1 MKKGSDHNTNDS
13 GYRSVLTVSI
23 PLILSTG
30 SVTLQHF
37 VDRVFLTWVSPDAI
51 AAAMPAGIL
60 NYAIMSIF
68 IGTSV
73 YVSTFTAQYLGAG
86 QQEKIG
92 AYVWQGMYFALLA
105 GVSVLP
111 LLSLSADLFRI
122 AGHAP
127 AVQALE
133 NDYFRILLANGFAVT
148 ASSAIAGFFSGRG
161 RTKIVMWESFI
172 TTAVNIVLDYLLI
185 FGKAG
190 FPELGIRG
198 AALATVAAQ
207 YTRLT
212 FYLILFFSRDNRERF
227 RTLAAW
233 RFRADYFLQLI
244 RFGLPNGV
252 HFFLE
257 MTGFTIL
264 ILLVG
269 RLGVTELAATNITF
283 NINHLVFM
291 PLMGLS
297 MGVSVLV
304 GNRIG
309 EGRPDAA
316 RRLTWAASHI
326 GFIFV
331 ALISLSYAFLPDL
344 FLAPYKANAG
354 GADYTTISDMAA
366 KLLKFVA
373 VYSLFDCM
381 NIIFS
386 AAVKGAGDTRF
397 VMWISVLLSWG
408 IMVIPSYLAITR
420 FNGTIFW
427 LWTFATLYI
436 VLIGLI
442 FMARFLGNKWETMS
456 VIRQEA

>member
-1 MKKGSDHNTNDS
+1 MKKSDSDRDRIS
-13 GYRSVLTVSI
+13 GYRSVLAVSI

-30 SVTLQHF
+30 SITLQHF

-60 NYAIMSIF
+60 NYAIMSVF
-68 IGTSV
+68 IGTAV

-86 QQEKIG
+86 QEEKIG
-92 AYVWQGMYFALLA
+92 AYVWQGIYFSILA
-105 GVSVLP
+105 GLIVLP
-111 LLSLSADLFRI
+111 LFPLAGDLFRI

-127 AVQALE
+127 RVQELE
-133 NDYFRILLANGFAVT
+133 TDYFRILLTSGFAVT
-148 ASSAIAGFFSGRG
+148 ASSAIAGFFSGRKK
-161 RTKIVMWESFI
+161 TAIVMWVSFI

-190 FPELGIRG
+190 FPELGISG

-207 YTRLT
+207 YTRLAV
-212 FYLILFFSRDNRERF
+212 YVVLFFRRSNREQF
-227 RTLAAW
+227 KTGSAW
-233 RFRADYFLQLI
+233 RFRPAFFRQLLK
-244 RFGLPNGV
+244 FGLPNGV

-269 RLGVTELAATNITF
+269 RLGVVELAATNITF

-309 EGRPDAA
+309 EGKPKEA
-316 RRLTWAASHI
+316 RSLTWAASHI

-331 ALISLSYAFLPDL
+331 AVISLSYAFLPHF
-344 FLAPYKANAG
+344 FLAPYKANASG
-354 GADYTTISDMAA
+354 PDYTAISNMAA
-366 KLLKFVA
+366 TLLKFVA

-397 VMWISVLLSWG
+397 VMWVSVLLSWG
-408 IMVIPSYLAITR
+408 IMVIPSYLAVTR
-420 FNGTIFW
+420 YNGTIYW

-436 VLIGLI
+436 VLMGLI
-442 FMARFLGNKWETMS
+442 FMGRFLGGKWETMQ
-456 VIRQEA
+456 VIRQET